1 MRVAACLLLCLPALS
16 CNVSAEES
24 RPAIVKAIESLNPD
38 GVIEALKNG
47 ADPNLTFQGIPL
59 VQQVLSY
66 SFTSPLEDKFTPD
79 ERKSRISKIL
89 ESLFEKGADPN
100 LRGRN
105 GQTFLT
111 ALAWENGD
119 PVHLELAIRHGAE
132 VNGVNARGDA
142 PIHLAVSRPEFL
154 RALLEQGAD
163 AGLAHPKT
171 GQTPLMDALAVP
183 SVEAVK
189 LLLGAGAS
197 PLAEDKRG
205 RNAFHHLALRVPEIP
220 EEAGP
225 VNEISAECAALLL
238 SAGTDFRVP
247 DGEGVTAFHLAA
259 ANPASGLL
267 KWCMGQG
274 DVPLEVAD
282 GAGRTPLVR
291 ALEAIEVE
299 NILLLLDAGA
309 KVPATGLIAPG
320 ARAYH
325 ESRIS
330 PEAYAT
336 LLKTIG
342 PRQEDIDIPDK
353 NGWTALMW
361 AAGSDVP
368 DAVEYLLQKGA
379 DLKRR
384 APDGRTAL
392 HFAAASGAAQ
402 TAALLLEH
410 GAEIG
415 AADAKGATPL
425 EWALRWEHREV
436 AETLLA
442 GMPVTQDTFRLA
454 LEAGSTKAVDR
465 ILKVEPSRVHSEI
478 DGSAPLHLAIR
489 AKYEGLIDLL
499 IERGADVNALDQSG
513 FSPLSLA
520 VVIDSPGI
528 VERLL
533 AGGADPA
540 SFAKDGSALILAAE
554 SARSVVLETLLQAL
568 PEALAPA
575 ESSRLLAV
583 PIERDDLAWF
593 RFLLHHERLQFSARE
608 DHLES
613 LFPYKLLATAT
624 ISSDRYL
631 REWIAKTEWKP
642 DSDESS
648 LNRLWLRAVEG
659 GNVPVVRYLHETYS
673 VDLEKTEAERGLSH
687 LSLAPD
693 PFGGQVN
700 SEVTPLYMAFKS
712 WKPEMVSYLRSR
724 GAKLLGAGESLTKLA
739 EDFARTGKVELL
751 AQALDLLETTEIG
764 DPNLLMQAASAGH
777 PECVALLLTRGADP
791 AARDSA
797 GKSVLE
803 HAIEGDEPATI
814 RLVREALP

>member
-1 MRVAACLLLCLPALS
+1 M
-16 CNVSAEES
+16 SAEES
-24 RPAIVKAIESLNPD
+24 RPAIVKAIGALDPE
-38 GVIEALKNG
+38 GVADALKNG
-47 ADPNLTFQGIPL
+47 VDPNLTFQGIPL
-59 VQQVLSY
+59 VQRVLSY
-66 SFTSPLEDKFTPD
+66 SFTDPFGDKFTPE
-79 ERKSRISKIL
+79 ERRSRMSKIL
-89 ESLFEKGADPN
+89 EALFEKGADPN
-100 LRGRN
+100 VRGRN

-119 PVHLELAIRHGAE
+119 PVHLELAIGHGAE
-132 VNGVNARGDA
+132 VDGVNVRGEA
-142 PIHLAVSRPEFL
+142 PIHLAVSRPGLL
-154 RALLEQGAD
+154 RALLGQGAD
-163 AGLAHPKT
+163 AGLANPKT
-171 GQTPLMDALAVP
+171 GRTPLMGALAVP

-197 PLAEDKRG
+197 PVAMDKQG
-205 RNAFHHLALRVPEIP
+205 RNAFHHLALRIPEIP

-225 VNEISAECAALLL
+225 LSEISVECAALLH
-238 SAGTDFRVP
+238 SAGTDFQVP

-267 KWCMGQG
+267 KWCIGQG
-274 DVPLEVAD
+274 NVPIEVAD
-282 GAGRTPLVR
+282 DAGRTPLGH
-291 ALEAIEVE
+291 ALEAIEEE
-299 NILLLLDAGA
+299 NIRLLLDAGA
-309 KVPATGLIAPG
+309 KVPATGLIAPV

-330 PEAYAT
+330 PDAYEA

-342 PRQEDIDIPDK
+342 PMQDDIDIADK
-353 NGWTALMW
+353 SGWTALMW
-361 AAGSDVP
+361 AAGSDVTG
-368 DAVEYLLQKGA
+368 AVEYLLEKGA
-379 DLKRR
+379 DPKRR

-392 HFAAASGAAQ
+392 HFAAASAAAQ
-402 TAALLLEH
+402 TAALLLGH

-415 AADAKGATPL
+415 AVDSKGATPL

-442 GMPVTQDTFRLA
+442 GMPVAQDSFRLA
-454 LEAGSTKAVDR
+454 LEAGSTTAVDR
-465 ILKVEPSRVHSEI
+465 ILKAEPSRVHSEM
-478 DGSAPLHLAIR
+478 DGSPPLHLAIR
-489 AKYEGLIDLL
+489 AKNQGLVDLL
-499 IERGADVNALDQSG
+499 IEGGADVNDFDQSG

-520 VVIDSPGI
+520 VEIDSPGI
-528 VERLL
+528 LERLL

-540 SFAKDGSALILAAE
+540 GSVKDGSPLIVAAE
-554 SARSVVLETLLQAL
+554 SGRSVALETLLLAL

-583 PIERDDLAWF
+583 PIKRDDLAWF

-613 LFPYKLLATAT
+613 LFPYKLLATAN

-631 REWIAKTEWKP
+631 REWIAKADWKP
-642 DSDESS
+642 APDESS

-659 GNVPVVRYLHETYS
+659 GNVPVVRFLHETYS
-673 VDLEKTEAERGLSH
+673 VDLEKTESERGLSH
-687 LSLAPD
+687 VSLAPD

-712 WKPEMVSYLRSR
+712 GKPEMVGYLRSS
-724 GAKLLGAGESLTKLA
+724 GAKLLGAGENLRKLA

-751 AQALDLLETTEIG
+751 AQALDLLQTTEIG
-764 DPNLLMQAASAGH
+764 DPDLLMQAASAGQS
-777 PECVALLLTRGADP
+777 ECVALLLKRGADP

-803 HAIEGDEPATI
+803 HAIEGGESTTM
-814 RLVREALP
+814 RLVRDALP